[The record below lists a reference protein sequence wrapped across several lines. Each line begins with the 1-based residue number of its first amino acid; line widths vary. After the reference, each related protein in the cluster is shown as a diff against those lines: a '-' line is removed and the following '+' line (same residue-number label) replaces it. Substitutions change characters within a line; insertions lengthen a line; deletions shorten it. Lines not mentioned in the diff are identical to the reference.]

1 MNRKRSTERELVEHL
16 VMRICRLPLPSPKLA
31 FPKLTGPTEGRV
43 SRSAFSLLELMI
55 VLTMMVA
62 IGAVAWP
69 SLRRPMAD
77 SSVQQAANQLRVQIA
92 DCRQSAAIGG
102 QARLMRFEA
111 GLTSVRRGP
120 WNELVSQ
127 QLSDGNSVGGNRSA
141 IGVSEKNQDVDSWE
155 LPIDIVVEEV
165 QLDQRTYV
173 AAEDSSSLSANR
185 EITESQWYLPFLPS
199 GQTRDAVIVLRD
211 SVTGSRVALEI
222 EAVTGMMRTQRLS
235 AGVPGD
241 GPAAA
246 TESPANLA
254 KELPTASLDSQSM
267 DRGFSG

>member
-1 MNRKRSTERELVEHL
+1 MNRTRSTEQELVEHL
-16 VMRICRLPLPSPKLA
+16 VMPVCRLNLPGTKRAVPKPA
-31 FPKLTGPTEGRV
+31 GPTQGNV

-77 SSVQQAANQLRVQIA
+77 SSVQQAANELRVQIA
-92 DCRQSAAIGG
+92 DCRQSAAIRGK
-102 QARLMRFEA
+102 ARLMRFEA

-120 WNELVSQ
+120 WNELVAQ
-127 QLSDGNSVGGNRSA
+127 QLSDENSVTGNRSA
-141 IGVSEKNQDVDSWE
+141 IGESEQKQDVDSWE

-165 QLDQRTYV
+165 QLDHRTYV
-173 AAEDSSSLSANR
+173 AAQDSSSTLASR

-222 EAVTGMMRTQRLS
+222 EAITGMMRTQRLS

-241 GPAAA
+241 GPETA
-246 TESPANLA
+246 TESSANSMS
-254 KELPTASLDSQSM
+254 ELPTASLDTPSTP
-267 DRGFSG
+267 RGFSG